1 MTAAIDLHQGDCLE
15 WLRTLPDNSVDL
27 AILDPPYIFKSTN
40 GGGALAVMPRNT
52 TESSPRYPAGLI
64 LRYSRRYCA

>member
-27 AILDPPYIFKSTN
+27 AILDPPYIFKNTR
-40 GGGALAVMPRNT
+40 GGGHLAVTPRST
-52 TESSPRYPAGLI
+52 MVISPRYPAGLI
-64 LRYSRRYCA
+64 LKYSRRYCA